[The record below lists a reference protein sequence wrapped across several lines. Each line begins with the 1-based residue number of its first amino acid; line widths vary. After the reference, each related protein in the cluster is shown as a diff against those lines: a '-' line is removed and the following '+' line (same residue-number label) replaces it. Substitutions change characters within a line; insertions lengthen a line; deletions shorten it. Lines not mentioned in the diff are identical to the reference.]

1 VNAQAGVRRALV
13 TGGSRGIGQ
22 AIAAVLSAEGV
33 DVVAPARGEL
43 DLSRPA
49 SVEAYAASLAGQS
62 FDVFVNNAGI
72 NEIAPLHEVL
82 DDQLSAVLQVNLLSA
97 FRLTRAIA
105 PQMAARGGGRIL
117 NLSSILGQ
125 IGRAGRAPYSITKAA
140 LNAMTRSIAI
150 EYGPGGVLA
159 NAIAPGYIATDLTR
173 KNNSPEVL
181 AALER
186 DIPLRRLG
194 DVAEIAAFAAFLVS
208 PRNTYLTGQTI
219 VIDGGYTC
227 Q

>member
-1 VNAQAGVRRALV
+1 MSAAPRRALV
-13 TGGSRGIGQ
+13 TGGSRGIGH

-33 DVVAPARGEL
+33 DVVAPTRSEL
-43 DLSRPA
+43 DLADPA
-49 SVEAYAASLAGQS
+49 SVEAYALSLAGTS
-62 FDVFVNNAGI
+62 FDILVNNAGI
-72 NEIAPLHEVL
+72 NEVAPLEQIR

-97 FRLTRAIA
+97 FRLTRAVA

-117 NLSSILGQ
+117 NVSSILGL
-125 IGRAGRAPYSITKAA
+125 IGRAGRAPYSITKSA
-140 LNAMTRSIAI
+140 LNALTRSTAI
-150 EYGPGGVLA
+150 EYGPAGVLA

-173 KNNSPEVL
+173 QNNSPEVL
-181 AALER
+181 AALEQ